1 MATSLNTST
10 LRQTARVGAH
20 RVHVPQSSDLEVPAR
35 TRLRIT
41 HRGQVALVVLVTLVL
56 AIVMSV
62 FVMGTAGA
70 SASVQS
76 VSAEPAYIS
85 VQAGETL
92 WQLAE
97 KLDPNADPRDLI
109 AEIVALND
117 LPSSTVEAG
126 QRLALPVR
134 FS

>member
-1 MATSLNTST
+1 MTTQVHDNEFTLSTS
-10 LRQTARVGAH
+10 ARVTEFRAPGA
-20 RVHVPQSSDLEVPAR
+20 RPAVTPVR
-35 TRLRIT
+35 TRLRLT
-41 HRGQVALVVLVTLVL
+41 HRGQVALILLVTLVITV
-56 AIVMSV
+56 AMSI
-62 FVMGTAGA
+62 FVLGA
-70 SASVQS
+70 TGANASSEAAAV
-76 VSAEPAYIS
+76 EHTYIS

-97 KLDPNADPRDLI
+97 ELDPNADPRDLI

-126 QRLALPVR
+126 QRIALPLR

>member
-1 MATSLNTST
+1 MTTSLNTTT
-10 LRQTARVGAH
+10 LRETARVSLRSDQGAEL
-20 RVHVPQSSDLEVPAR
+20 SALEGPVR

-41 HRGQVALVVLVTLVL
+41 HRGQVALVILVTLVL
-56 AIVMSV
+56 TIVMSV
-62 FVMGTAGA
+62 FVLGTAGA
-70 SASVQS
+70 SASAEGA
-76 VSAEPAYIS
+76 SAEPAYIS

-126 QRLALPVR
+126 QRLALPLR